1 MRQTARRQGKLTR
14 LRRRLTRRAAPA
26 AMARGSELDDHAGEQ
41 AAGTGSV
48 SVLRQVHMSVAHG
61 SLVGVV
67 GAVASGKTSLLLGM
81 LGELPRTAG
90 SVEVRA
96 MSSGPLSALMNQE
109 AWKASDCMRSN
120 QSAAFP
126 VQSMCHGKV
135 AYAAQMPWLTKG
147 TVRDNIVFGEPFDR
161 VRCALPSTRP
171 PYVIVT
177 FGSCLLANSGGL
189 CPPRPAPTC
198 WIGTSACSMPARC
211 GRIWRRSPAA
221 T

>member
-41 AAGTGSV
+41 AAGAGSV

-96 MSSGPLSALMNQE
+96 MCSGPLSALMNREVRKRAIVCHATNQGLLPLCSPCTT
-109 AWKASDCMRSN
+109 ARSRT
-120 QSAAFP
+120 P
-126 VQSMCHGKV
+126 
-135 AYAAQMPWLTKG
+135 
-147 TVRDNIVFGEPFDR
+147 R
-161 VRCALPSTRP
+161 RCR
-171 PYVIVT
+171 
-177 FGSCLLANSGGL
+177 G
-189 CPPRPAPTC
+189 
-198 WIGTSACSMPARC
+198 
-211 GRIWRRSPAA
+211 
-221 T
+221 